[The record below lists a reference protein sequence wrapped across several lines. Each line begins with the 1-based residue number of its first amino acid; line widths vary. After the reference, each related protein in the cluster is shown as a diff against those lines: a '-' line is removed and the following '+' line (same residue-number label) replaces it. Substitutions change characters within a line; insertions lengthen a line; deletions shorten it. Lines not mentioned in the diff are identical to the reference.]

1 MHLTRLM
8 TATAAAALMAASA
21 HAQVAPAD
29 PTASTPSEG
38 LPAAQA
44 GAAERSGVAGST
56 MGEVKPNGDMVETLK
71 TSGQFTTL
79 VKALDATNLTG
90 VLKNNSNLTVFAPTD
105 QAFAALPAGELD
117 RLMKPENRADLQKL
131 LTYHLV
137 NARLDSTRID
147 GAKGPVPT
155 VAGENVQLDGSGEA
169 MMVGQAEIVQADVMA
184 SNGVIHVV
192 DKVLMPGA
200 MPEASASAD
209 AQGAVAADDA
219 ADTGA
224 DAAPAADAKGA
235 DSSAMSNDAS
245 NPMAETAP
253 MAETGMASDTAATAA
268 AGDASMQPI
277 PDTPENRAEFGAPLS
292 SAGKRTAPQGN

>member
-38 LPAAQA
+38 IPAAQA
-44 GAAERSGVAGST
+44 GAAERTGVAGSA
-56 MGEVKPNGDMVETLK
+56 MNEVKPNGDMVETLK
-71 TSGQFTTL
+71 GAGQFNTL

-117 RLMKPENRADLQKL
+117 RLMQPENRADLQKL
-131 LTYHLV
+131 LTYHLI

-169 MMVGQAEIVQADVMA
+169 LMVGQAEIVQADVMA

-200 MPEASASAD
+200 MPEASASAGG
-209 AQGAVAADDA
+209 QGAAAADGA
-219 ADTGA
+219 ADMEA
-224 DAAPAADAKGA
+224 DAAASAETSGSDT
-235 DSSAMSNDAS
+235 SAMVGAAS
-245 NPMAETAP
+245 SPP
-253 MAETGMASDTAATAA
+253 AA
-268 AGDASMQPI
+268 AGATRDAAAQIDVSAATMQPI
-277 PDTPENRAEFGAPLS
+277 PDTPENRAEHGAPLS

>member
-29 PTASTPSEG
+29 PTTSTPSQG
-38 LPAAQA
+38 IPAAQA
-44 GAAERSGVAGST
+44 GAAERTGVTGSA

-71 TSGQFTTL
+71 ASGQFTTL

-117 RLMKPENRADLQKL
+117 RLMKPENRPDLQKL
-131 LTYHLV
+131 LTYHLI

-200 MPEASASAD
+200 MPEASASAG
-209 AQGAVAADDA
+209 AQGAVAADGA
-219 ADTGA
+219 ADG
-224 DAAPAADAKGA
+224 AADMDAGA
-235 DSSAMSNDAS
+235 AASAETSGSDTSAMAGAS
-245 NPMAETAP
+245 DETA
-253 MAETGMASDTAATAA
+253 ATGMASDAAATT
-268 AGDASMQPI
+268 DMVDSTMQPI
-277 PDTPENRAEFGAPLS
+277 PDTPENRAEYGAPLS

>member
-1 MHLTRLM
+1 MN
-8 TATAAAALMAASA
+8 
-21 HAQVAPAD
+21 
-29 PTASTPSEG
+29 
-38 LPAAQA
+38 
-44 GAAERSGVAGST
+44 
-56 MGEVKPNGDMVETLK
+56 EVKPNGDMVETLK
-71 TSGQFTTL
+71 GAGQFNTL

-117 RLMKPENRADLQKL
+117 RLMQPENRADLQKL
-131 LTYHLV
+131 LTYHLI

-169 MMVGQAEIVQADVMA
+169 LMVGQAEIVQADVMA

-200 MPEASASAD
+200 MPEASASAGG
-209 AQGAVAADDA
+209 QGAAAADGA
-219 ADTGA
+219 ADMEA
-224 DAAPAADAKGA
+224 DAAASAETSGSDT
-235 DSSAMSNDAS
+235 SAMVGAAS
-245 NPMAETAP
+245 SPP
-253 MAETGMASDTAATAA
+253 AA
-268 AGDASMQPI
+268 AGAARDAAAQIDVSAATMQPI
-277 PDTPENRAEFGAPLS
+277 PDTPENRAEHGAPLS